1 MRKLST
7 RGLPSCPLLLPSAR
21 NTLSLIMDTQQ
32 ATAECTTAP
41 LRPFDLLPNELL
53 LDILAHVVDA
63 VGRIHL
69 STADTMTNRACHFAR
84 FQVRQMLR
92 LVSRRWRDTVGL
104 EETAAYLTWRNREAL
119 LAPRPGRLP
128 VAVQLKQLHAS
139 PWTTLKDPRRTWQNI
154 GEVVERV
161 PALEELLLD
170 VDGLVEAW
178 RAVESQ
184 SHIGNN
190 LRKLKKLSTR
200 SDLPYRMLQ
209 P

>member
-1 MRKLST
+1 
-7 RGLPSCPLLLPSAR
+7 
-21 NTLSLIMDTQQ
+21 MDIKQ

-41 LRPFDLLPNELL
+41 LRPFDLLPDELL
-53 LDILAHVVDA
+53 LDILARVVDA

-84 FQVRQMLR
+84 FEVHQTLR
-92 LVSRRWRDTVGL
+92 LVARRWRDTVGL
-104 EETAAYLTWRNREAL
+104 EETVAYLTWRNREAL

-139 PWTTLKDPRRTWQNI
+139 PWTTLDPRRIWRDI

-184 SHIGNN
+184 SYIGNN